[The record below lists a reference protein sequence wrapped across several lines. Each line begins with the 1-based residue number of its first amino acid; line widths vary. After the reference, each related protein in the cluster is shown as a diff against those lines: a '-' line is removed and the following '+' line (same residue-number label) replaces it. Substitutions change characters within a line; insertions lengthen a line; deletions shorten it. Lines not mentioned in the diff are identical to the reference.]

1 MPKDAPDFSI
11 GTVDLSPIAIN
22 TIPIVKNYPG
32 GNVFFFDNFEGPNI
46 TWEILK
52 ELGGDY
58 NLAEIDKTHAYI
70 GTGCVRLYRNEDQD
84 IIMRLNRR
92 FQFRSSDTMGVD
104 FSFMLSDIEDVRA
117 EFTYAY
123 KLGNTNYIFYI
134 IFDKLGIIIY
144 TSEGS
149 YDYSY
154 LPDNGLRNMAWNN
167 VKVIINTL
175 THRYVRLYFGRTIYH
190 IDNSALTGT
199 DIGDEFP
206 HLYLGFYVPSGGSA
220 QKSLWLDTVILTDD
234 DII

>member
-1 MPKDAPDFSI
+1 MIKDAPDFSVGI
-11 GTVDLSPIAIN
+11 TNLPPSVIN
-22 TIPIVKNYPG
+22 TMPLLENYPG
-32 GNVFFFDNFEGPNI
+32 GSVFFFDNFEGPNI

-52 ELGGDY
+52 EQGGDY

-92 FQFRSSDTMGVD
+92 FQFRSSDTIGVE
-104 FSFMLSDIEDVRA
+104 FSFMLSDIEGVRA

-190 IDNSALTGT
+190 IDNSAYTGT

-206 HLYLGFYVPSGGSA
+206 HLYLGFYAPSGGSA
-220 QKSLWLDTVILTDD
+220 QKSLWLDKVILTDD
-234 DII
+234 EII

>member
-1 MPKDAPDFSI
+1 MIKDAPDFSVGI
-11 GTVDLSPIAIN
+11 TNLPPSVIN
-22 TIPIVKNYPG
+22 TMPLLENYPG
-32 GNVFFFDNFEGPNI
+32 GSVFFFDNFEGSNI

-52 ELGGDY
+52 EQGGDY

-92 FQFRSSDTMGVD
+92 FQFRSSDTIGVE
-104 FSFMLSDIEDVRA
+104 FSFMLSDIEGVRA

-167 VKVIINTL
+167 VKVVINTL